1 MSATRSK
8 ADRTLAAIAASLSDS
23 EQRVIPSSSILY
35 KDLSYAITGAAIE
48 VHRHLGPGQ
57 LESTYERAL
66 VKELTYRGIQ
76 VRSQVPITANYKGEA
91 IGEFYADVI
100 VDQKVILEL
109 KCVDRVLSVHRSQ
122 LLSYLR
128 ATGLRLGLIINFGAP
143 IIWKG
148 MSRVVL

>member
-1 MSATRSK
+1 MSTTRSN
-8 ADRTLAAIAASLSDS
+8 ADGTFAAIAASLGDRD
-23 EQRVIPSSSILY
+23 QPVTANTPILY

-66 VKELTYRGIQ
+66 LKELEHRRIP

-91 IGEFYADVI
+91 VGEFYADVI
-100 VDQKVILEL
+100 VDDKVILEL
-109 KCVDRVLSVHRSQ
+109 KCVERVLSVHRSQ

-128 ATGLRLGLIINFGAP
+128 ATGLRLGLIINFAAP

-148 MSRVVL
+148 MTRVGR